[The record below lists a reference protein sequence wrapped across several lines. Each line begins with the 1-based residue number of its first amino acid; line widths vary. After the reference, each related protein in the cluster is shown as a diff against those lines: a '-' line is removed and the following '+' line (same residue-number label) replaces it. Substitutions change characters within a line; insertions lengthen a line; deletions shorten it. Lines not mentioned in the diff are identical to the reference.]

1 MSNYSRTRTALKTVI
16 SSIKSLLSAYT
27 GWSVGEFAYSSH
39 EDMFDF
45 LDSIQPPC
53 CVLSYID
60 SKTSDSPAVTHYF
73 SIIIVTVDMGDFNSA
88 LDSAQDLVDEVYD
101 RLDYQILQDSTMLIN
116 VVGQKP
122 IQFKNHAGLV
132 GYIVNVQAEDR

>member
-1 MSNYSRTRTALKTVI
+1 MADYSRTRTALKTVV
-16 SSIKSLLSAYT
+16 SNIKTLLSAYA
-27 GWSVGEFAYSSH
+27 GWNVGEFAYSSH

-53 CVLSYID
+53 CILSYID
-60 SKTSDSPAVTHYF
+60 SKASDSPALTHYF
-73 SIIIVTVDMGDFNSA
+73 SIIIVTMNMGNFIAA

-101 RLDYQILQDSTMLIN
+101 RLDYQLLQNNTIIIN

-132 GYIVNVQAEDR
+132 GYKIDIQVEDR